1 MASVIE
7 EIVDLTVARKE
18 SLRRLFRS
26 ELLSLSF
33 TPSNA
38 SPEDVALK
46 QARPC
51 QQLKLA
57 NVRTYHI
64 SATFLRLNSLSLAIN
79 AQVTRN

>member
-46 QARPC
+46 HARPC

-64 SATFLRLNSLSLAIN
+64 SATFCDQTTYRLQLMPK
-79 AQVTRN
+79 